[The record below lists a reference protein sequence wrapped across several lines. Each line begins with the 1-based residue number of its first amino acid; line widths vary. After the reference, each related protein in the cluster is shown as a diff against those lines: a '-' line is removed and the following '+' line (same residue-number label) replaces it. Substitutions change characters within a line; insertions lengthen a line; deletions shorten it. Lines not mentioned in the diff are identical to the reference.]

1 MRELSLFFDHTSKV
15 ESTMPIKVMTTLLA
29 LLATSLAMADPSPE
43 VRWLMNDKLSM
54 LDFGLIRM
62 QAALQQELPLVY
74 KYGALNSINVAD
86 AYNPDNNNI
95 KLTISALYAPNGT
108 SDDKDPTTACIHLIE
123 AVKKQLADR
132 PTVGA
137 ESSSWV
143 EFFHHAGWTNDK
155 KEDDELAKALPW
167 LLRITVNVQASSE
180 PAKCTSMY
188 MDKNIQVVK

>member
-1 MRELSLFFDHTSKV
+1 
-15 ESTMPIKVMTTLLA
+15 
-29 LLATSLAMADPSPE
+29 
-43 VRWLMNDKLSM
+43 
-54 LDFGLIRM
+54 
-62 QAALQQELPLVY
+62 
-74 KYGALNSINVAD
+74 
-86 AYNPDNNNI
+86 
-95 KLTISALYAPNGT
+95 
-108 SDDKDPTTACIHLIE
+108 LIE